1 MQNSGCGSDVWWR
14 MRCRAVGGLMLVCVA
29 GCGSTS
35 DGATVVRSAE
45 TAADTTTTM
54 TAPTTSSSPAAAPTG
69 YDAVNDAIPA
79 VRFDGDSADV
89 PAPYF
94 GSQDVSGA
102 AASPVEGF
110 VPSSDDQ
117 EFCWAIEAINARPQ
131 PRDEFQEVVVA
142 DGYFSAIRPFAV
154 AAVASELDVLI
165 GYTNTIVSQR
175 SFTESDEVESGS
187 VAAAVESIN
196 AFVDERCLGLLAT
209 TESATAVDDCRRLF
223 RMGDVVFDDVTA
235 TSPRY
240 WSPTSRVAYIESSS
254 DPEPVYLLPLP
265 TVDAG
270 PPLAELSEVS
280 IGSEETGVIGT
291 IEGEPVARI
300 AVPDQRCPTVLI
312 FGPAGRDDLAVIVS
326 QISFSTD

>member
-1 MQNSGCGSDVWWR
+1 
-14 MRCRAVGGLMLVCVA
+14 MRGRAVVGGLMLVCVT

-35 DGATVVRSAE
+35 DGATVVRPAE
-45 TAADTTTTM
+45 TAADTTTTV
-54 TAPTTSSSPAAAPTG
+54 TAPTTSSPPPAAPTG

-79 VRFDGDSADV
+79 ARFDGESVDV
-89 PAPYF
+89 SAPYF
-94 GSQDVSGA
+94 GSQDVSGG
-102 AASPVEGF
+102 AASPVDGF

-117 EFCWAIEAINARPQ
+117 EFCWAIEVINARPQ
-131 PRDEFQEVVVA
+131 PRDEFQEIVVA
-142 DGYFSAIRPFAV
+142 DEYFSAIRPFAV

-165 GYTNTIVSQR
+165 GYTNTIVSHG
-175 SFTESDEVESGS
+175 SFTESDEVDSGAS
-187 VAAAVESIN
+187 AAVEAIN

-209 TESATAVDDCRRLF
+209 TESPTAIDDCGRLF
-223 RMGDVVFDDVTA
+223 RMGDVVFDDVTS

-240 WSPTSRVAYIESSS
+240 WSPTPRVAYIESSS

-270 PPLAELSEVS
+270 PPLAELSDVS
-280 IGSEETGVIGT
+280 MGSGETGVIGT

-300 AVPDQRCPTVLI
+300 AVSDQRCPTVLI
-312 FGPAGRDDLAVIVS
+312 FGPASRGDLAVIVS